1 MDENIVKFVENS
13 PVTASDLPYI
23 NKSLRMGRTV
33 EIRPPGNDGIPKIM
47 EVNRK
52 FLNTGREMG
61 RPKSGKEL

>member
-1 MDENIVKFVENS
+1 MEEKIVDAGG
-13 PVTASDLPYI
+13 PVTVADLTYI
-23 NKSLRMGRTV
+23 NKSIRKGRTV

-52 FLNTGREMG
+52 FLNTGRGMV

>member
-1 MDENIVKFVENS
+1 MEEKIVDAGG
-13 PVTASDLPYI
+13 PVTAADLTYI
-23 NKSLRMGRTV
+23 NKSIRKGRTV